1 MGAMRA
7 DTHFKKKR
15 CNTTIIDDEKKQ
27 NTGKKRRHWQRGPKK
42 NTPPTNQLGWHWRTA
57 ASQRVLFAT
66 TNVKEN
72 AIFLYIVCFYIWGGV
87 GWRGV
92 GWGGVGRQHKVGK
105 VG

>member
-42 NTPPTNQLGWHWRTA
+42 KTLHRQTNLGGTDELQPRNGFFLLPPT
-57 ASQRVLFAT
+57 
-66 TNVKEN
+66 
-72 AIFLYIVCFYIWGGV
+72 
-87 GWRGV
+87 
-92 GWGGVGRQHKVGK
+92 
-105 VG
+105 